1 MAAEIGG
8 IIALTVFN
16 KSVWNI
22 YLEKGK
28 YFLLFNCQLPCP
40 DWRYFAPGL
49 EGGEPGD
56 QEHRAAPGTAST
68 VELSTLPGSEKGF
81 SFVLVERAFTIKNI
95 LY

>member
-1 MAAEIGG
+1 MEYLLGEGEI
-8 IIALTVFN
+8 
-16 KSVWNI
+16 
-22 YLEKGK
+22 
-28 YFLLFNCQLPCP
+28 FLLFNCQLPCP

-95 LY
+95 FYYHIKTLC